1 MVNTVRLKDIMK
13 PIISIDIS
21 KTAKEA
27 AQKIV
32 THHIGSVVVKDGNKP
47 VGIITKSDIVK
58 KVTLKGIPSSEVK
71 VSDFMS
77 KPLITIDL
85 QTLVGDTALEM
96 QERKIKRLLVTE
108 KGKVVGIVSQKDLQ
122 EAIMKTLLNFLRPG
136 QI

>member
-1 MVNTVRLKDIMK
+1 MVITVRLKDIAK
-13 PIISIDIS
+13 PLISIDIS
-21 KTAKEA
+21 KTAREA

-32 THHIGSVVVKDGNKP
+32 THNIGSVVVKDGNKP

-71 VSDFMS
+71 VSEIMS

-85 QTLVGDTALEM
+85 QTLVGDTALKM

-136 QI
+136 LI